1 MRLNDSHSRLFLSHI
16 MSGTVTCSFLANM
29 VFSSRTYILEENCSK
44 TVWLVDCG
52 DFDKILD
59 RIGDKA
65 IAGVL
70 LTHAHFDHIYG
81 LPELLSLFPQCLIVT
96 NETGLAALGSD
107 KANMSRYNGTPMAV
121 TPGNVVLVHEGD
133 RVPIFD
139 GIMARV
145 FETPGHNPSC
155 LTFEIGD
162 LLFTGDA
169 YIPGEKVITALP
181 GGSKS
186 IAAASVARI
195 LELGNGKVI
204 LPGHEIR
211 VENQE

>member
-1 MRLNDSHSRLFLSHI
+1 
-16 MSGTVTCSFLANM
+16 MSYTYIVNTIFT
-29 VFSSRTYILEENCSK
+29 SRTYILEEDACPA
-44 TVWLVDCG
+44 VWLVDCG
-52 DFDKILD
+52 DFDKVLD

-107 KANMSRYNGTPMAV
+107 KANMSRYNGTPLQV
-121 TPGNVVLVHEGD
+121 TPTNVMLVHDGD
-133 RVPIFD
+133 SVPIFD
-139 GIMARV
+139 GIMARIY
-145 FETPGHNPSC
+145 ETPGHNPSC
-155 LTFEIGD
+155 LTFEIGN

-169 YIPGEKVITALP
+169 FIPGEKVITALP